1 MTSSNL
7 LPMLS
12 RSDLAELYRKAGQH
26 HVFDHYD
33 GLSQTDQEE
42 LLEQLRE
49 VPINVLAIANF
60 CARHIVKPFCVF
72 VLSLSARALP
82 ENTRRFVG
90 KCSVGSLPWSV
101 VFGQRAGC
109 AAAGGRRP
117 PPHGIRR
124 SSSPR
129 VRNETY
135 LAVGGACIEDSH
147 SNEARSVGQAGRPL
161 RVRSGVGAFAAA
173 DHGSCRSL
181 FSLLLS

>member
-1 MTSSNL
+1 VAPVATVQNS
-7 LPMLS
+7 
-12 RSDLAELYRKAGQH
+12 
-26 HVFDHYD
+26 
-33 GLSQTDQEE
+33 
-42 LLEQLRE
+42 
-49 VPINVLAIANF
+49 
-60 CARHIVKPFCVF
+60 
-72 VLSLSARALP
+72 LSLSDTAA
-82 ENTRRFVG
+82 RRFVG

-147 SNEARSVGQAGRPL
+147 SNEGFGRPAENCL
-161 RVRSGVGAFAAA
+161 RGTRYLSQLVPYS
-173 DHGSCRSL
+173 
-181 FSLLLS
+181 SLLSGLRRLLRIVE